1 MTNYT
6 ENAVACD
13 FIDIDSS
20 FPYNETVGSF
30 TNNLYNPKGGEE
42 V

>member
-6 ENAVACD
+6 ENAILRAFV
-13 FIDIDSS
+13 DIDSS
-20 FPYNETVGSF
+20 FPYNDNVGSF